1 MTGRAQDRMPPIPVH
16 ELTGAQAAAAAE
28 FEAARN
34 TEVFGP
40 FVPLL
45 RSPELMVRASAL
57 GDYLRFRSSLAPR
70 QSEFVILMTARL
82 WTQQYEWHVHRPIA
96 IAAGVDVD
104 VVDAI
109 AEGRRP
115 RLLSEEQE
123 ILYDFCVEL
132 HRQGSVSDATYDRAV
147 SRFGEQGVIDTVG
160 LCGYYSFL
168 AMVLNVARTPL
179 PPDHRATLVP
189 FPR

>member
-82 WTQQYEWHVHRPIA
+82 WTQQYEWHIHRPIA